1 MVSKAL
7 EAGDDVVNI
16 GVGEFPQEHFG
27 ELDLARAGVI
37 TAPNAEHSG
46 EASRT
51 LGRLCAARNHRRRLR
66 PGFWRRSRIHAIAQP
81 SRTGRPDEKH
91 KWRTVRGSGLESA
104 IAPDPRARIWANPIV
119 RLGAKPDKSV

>member
-1 MVSKAL
+1 MRGVHL
-7 EAGDDVVNI
+7 EAGNAV
-16 GVGEFPQEHFG
+16 EFEQF
-27 ELDLARAGVI
+27 
-37 TAPNAEHSG
+37 
-46 EASRT
+46 
-51 LGRLCAARNHRRRLR
+51 R
-66 PGFWRRSRIHAIAQP
+66 PRSSQQRHCWSHEIAQP